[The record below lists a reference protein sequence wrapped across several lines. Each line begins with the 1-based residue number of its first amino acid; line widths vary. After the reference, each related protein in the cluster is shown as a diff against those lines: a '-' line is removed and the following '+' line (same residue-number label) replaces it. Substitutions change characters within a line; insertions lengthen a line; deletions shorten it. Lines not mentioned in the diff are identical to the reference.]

1 MVMKRLMYLLLLAS
15 LPLLVGCAKDNI
27 VHVDLFDQD
36 DSDDDIN
43 NTVFTQ
49 TVGVAFSTVGN
60 AAVTGT
66 NEDFQVTVTGN
77 DVTIVYSGDEYVMY
91 ELSGTTGD
99 GFFKLYSAKRQ
110 GITLN
115 GVDLTNKNGA
125 AINVQGT
132 ASEPAKGKRTFIVLN
147 NNNSI
152 HDGADYTD
160 TPSGEDEKGTL
171 FSEGQ
176 LIFSGNG
183 TLTVGASGRSGI
195 VSDDYIII
203 KEGTLDVTIT
213 SNAYYDADDKEYK
226 SPAGVKSNDYFKMYG
241 GSLDIAA
248 SGTGAK
254 GISCDGN
261 GYFKSGDVTVTVAG
275 DNYDS
280 SNDDKSAKG
289 IKFEG
294 DLLFS
299 GSKVYVSS
307 KHHEAIEAKDLIT
320 ISDGEVYGY
329 SEADDAI
336 NAGGDF
342 TISGG
347 LVFARAT
354 RNDALDANGNFYIK
368 GGVVYAIGMGIVEM
382 SIDANSEAGCRL
394 YLTGGTL
401 VALGNLEMGST
412 LTQSC
417 YSTLSWAHNTWYGL
431 TIGTTAYAFKTP
443 SSGGT
448 PLVVSGAAV
457 PVLCSGV
464 SVTSGTSCFDDTFY
478 LDATLSGGS
487 PVLLTPYNNG
497 GGPIKVK

>member
-1 MVMKRLMYLLLLAS
+1 MNGMKRLLHLLLLVTLS
-15 LPLLVGCAKDNI
+15 LLMGCAKDNI
-27 VHVDLFDQD
+27 VHVDLFDND

-49 TVGVAFSTVGN
+49 TVGVVFSTEGN
-60 AAVTGT
+60 ATVSGT
-66 NEDFQVTVTGN
+66 NEDFWVTVTGN

-91 ELSGTTGD
+91 ELSGTTSD

-132 ASEPAKGKRTFIVLN
+132 TTEPSKGKRTFIVLN
-147 NNNSI
+147 NDNSLN
-152 HDGADYTD
+152 DGVNYTD

-176 LIFSGNG
+176 LILGGNG

-203 KEGTLDVTIT
+203 KEGTSHITLT
-213 SNAYYDADDKEYK
+213 SNAYYDAEDSEYK
-226 SPAGVKSNDYFKMYG
+226 CPAGIKTKDYIKMYG
-241 GSLDIAA
+241 GSVDVTA

-261 GYFKSGDVTVTVAG
+261 GYFKSGEVRVTTTG
-275 DNYDS
+275 NNFES
-280 SNDDKSAKG
+280 SGDDKSAKG
-289 IKFEG
+289 IKFGG
-294 DLLFS
+294 DLFFS

-320 ISDGEVYGY
+320 ITDGEVYGY

-347 LVFARAT
+347 CVFAHAT
-354 RNDALDANGNFYIK
+354 KNDALDANGNFYIK

-382 SIDANSEAGCRL
+382 SIDANTEAGCRL
-394 YLTGGTL
+394 FLTGGTV
-401 VALGNLEMGST
+401 VAMGNLEMGSS
-412 LTQSC
+412 LTQAC
-417 YSTLSWAHNTWYGL
+417 YSVMTWTSNTWYGL
-431 TIGTTAYAFKTP
+431 TIGSTTYAFKTP

-448 PLVVSGAAV
+448 PLIVSGAV
-457 PVLCSGV
+457 LPVLYSGV
-464 SVTSGTSCFDDTFY
+464 SVTEGTSCLDGMFY
-478 LDATLSGGS
+478 LDATYSGGTS
-487 PVLLTPYNNG
+487 VILTPYTNG
-497 GGPIKVK
+497 GGPIK